1 MKPKPRFFLYF
12 RGGAIGE
19 LWLNETTFKNALC
32 TNRGYYVLLNGGASE
47 HKTKRIVKDKNQL
60 QEQLIYLGSGFIESY
75 KCYTLST
82 SIREIH
88 PVSHVSRAMRRGI
101 AQQHQQPPL
110 PTIVF
115 LFFESP
121 CQAHCVS

>member
-1 MKPKPRFFLYF
+1 VPPLH
-12 RGGAIGE
+12 RG
-19 LWLNETTFKNALC
+19 
-32 TNRGYYVLLNGGASE
+32 VLNGGASE

-88 PVSHVSRAMRRGI
+88 PVSHVSRTMWRWCHS
-101 AQQHQQPPL
+101 QQQPTS
-110 PTIVF
+110 PTIVPLLCGALTKLIVLVGGIEGF
-115 LFFESP
+115 
-121 CQAHCVS
+121 

>member
-1 MKPKPRFFLYF
+1 MPPLH
-12 RGGAIGE
+12 RG
-19 LWLNETTFKNALC
+19 
-32 TNRGYYVLLNGGASE
+32 VLNGGASE

-88 PVSHVSRAMRRGI
+88 PVSHLSRAK
-101 AQQHQQPPL
+101 ATCHVQAAWYCSNNKHL
-110 PTIVF
+110 PINYCVPFVRALAKLIV
-115 LFFESP
+115 LVKTSVLSEVLS
-121 CQAHCVS
+121 

>member
-1 MKPKPRFFLYF
+1 MPPLH
-12 RGGAIGE
+12 RG
-19 LWLNETTFKNALC
+19 
-32 TNRGYYVLLNGGASE
+32 VLNGGASE

-88 PVSHVSRAMRRGI
+88 PVSHVSRRFDTWLVQAGGT
-101 AQQHQQPPL
+101 AQNNTL
-110 PTIVF
+110 PTIVS
-115 LFFESP
+115 LLCGALAKLIVLVKTSVLSEVLS
-121 CQAHCVS
+121 

>member
-1 MKPKPRFFLYF
+1 MPPLH
-12 RGGAIGE
+12 RG
-19 LWLNETTFKNALC
+19 
-32 TNRGYYVLLNGGASE
+32 VLNGGASE

-88 PVSHVSRAMRRGI
+88 PVSHVSRVKRHVARTSGRDCSR
-101 AQQHQQPPL
+101 QHL
-110 PTIVF
+110 PINYCDPFVRALAKLIV
-115 LFFESP
+115 LVKTSVLSEVLS
-121 CQAHCVS
+121 

>member
-1 MKPKPRFFLYF
+1 MV
-12 RGGAIGE
+12 
-19 LWLNETTFKNALC
+19 ALLI
-32 TNRGYYVLLNGGASE
+32 LLNGGASE

-88 PVSHVSRAMRRGI
+88 PVSHVSRDVCGVGSAHK
-101 AQQHQQPPL
+101 QHL
-110 PTIVF
+110 PTI
-115 LFFESP
+115 LCP
-121 CQAHCVS
+121 YCVRALAKLIVLEVKTSVLSEVLS

>member
-1 MKPKPRFFLYF
+1 MPPLH
-12 RGGAIGE
+12 RG
-19 LWLNETTFKNALC
+19 
-32 TNRGYYVLLNGGASE
+32 VLNGGASE

-88 PVSHVSRAMRRGI
+88 PVSHVSRASGAGLLKHKHLYPRLCPYCVR
-101 AQQHQQPPL
+101 AL
-110 PTIVF
+110 AKLIV
-115 LFFESP
+115 LVKTSVLSEVLS
-121 CQAHCVS
+121 

>member
-1 MKPKPRFFLYF
+1 MPPLH
-12 RGGAIGE
+12 RG
-19 LWLNETTFKNALC
+19 
-32 TNRGYYVLLNGGASE
+32 VLNGGASE

-88 PVSHVSRAMRRGI
+88 PVSHVSCTMWRWIAHNINTFITNDCVPFVRAL
-101 AQQHQQPPL
+101 AKL
-110 PTIVF
+110 IV
-115 LFFESP
+115 LVKTSVLSEVLS
-121 CQAHCVS
+121 

>member
-1 MKPKPRFFLYF
+1 MPPLH
-12 RGGAIGE
+12 RG
-19 LWLNETTFKNALC
+19 
-32 TNRGYYVLLNGGASE
+32 VLNGGASE

-88 PVSHVSRAMRRGI
+88 PVSHVSRGKATWLVQAGGT
-101 AQQHQQPPL
+101 AQNNTYQTNL
-110 PTIVF
+110 VS
-115 LFFESP
+115 LLCESP

>member
-1 MKPKPRFFLYF
+1 MPPLH
-12 RGGAIGE
+12 RG
-19 LWLNETTFKNALC
+19 
-32 TNRGYYVLLNGGASE
+32 VLNGGASE

-88 PVSHVSRAMRRGI
+88 PVSHVSRVKRHVARTSGRDCSK
-101 AQQHQQPPL
+101 QHHY
-110 PTIVF
+110 
-115 LFFESP
+115 
-121 CQAHCVS
+121 HCVPYCVRALAKLIVLEIKTSVLSEVLS

>member
-1 MKPKPRFFLYF
+1 MPPLH
-12 RGGAIGE
+12 RG
-19 LWLNETTFKNALC
+19 
-32 TNRGYYVLLNGGASE
+32 VLNGGASE

-88 PVSHVSRAMRRGI
+88 PVSHVSCTMWRWVAHNLLSTPYYCVPYCVRAL
-101 AQQHQQPPL
+101 AKL
-110 PTIVF
+110 IV
-115 LFFESP
+115 LD
-121 CQAHCVS
+121 

>member
-1 MKPKPRFFLYF
+1 MPPLH
-12 RGGAIGE
+12 RG
-19 LWLNETTFKNALC
+19 
-32 TNRGYYVLLNGGASE
+32 VLNGGASE

-88 PVSHVSRAMRRGI
+88 PVSHVSRVKRHVARTSGRDCSI
-101 AQQHQQPPL
+101 QHL
-110 PTIVF
+110 INLVS
-115 LFFESP
+115 LLCESP
-121 CQAHCVS
+121 CQAHCVRS